1 MRSPPSSAQAGASAT
16 LFGFPLK
23 WLSLV
28 TLVVQNSALALVMS
42 YSRRQKNASSSL
54 QSDDDSYPS
63 SSSSSPSFSSSPN
76 SASHPPQQ
84 YLVSTAV
91 VMSELIKLLVCTVV
105 YIRQEYSLGN
115 GSSSS
120 NGGHGRHQRT
130 FSLATLLRDLFGPD
144 SSCAKMS
151 VPAVLYFVQNNLQYL
166 AVQHLDPATFQ
177 VTYQMKILTT
187 ALFSVLMLGRSLS
200 RGKWMALILL
210 TFGIAIVQMDG
221 KQKPSSS
228 SSSSVSSSSS
238 SSSSSHMP
246 QQQQPLIGL
255 VAVTIACILSGLA
268 GVWFEKVLK
277 GTQASLFLRNMQL
290 CLFSLVPGLFFGV
303 YLMDGAAV
311 REYGFFQGYNA
322 WTWAAIMCQAIGG
335 LIVALVVKYADNILK
350 GFATSLS
357 IILSSVASYFLFDF
371 KLTLMFTIGSS
382 VVLYATHLYGLPDKV
397 GIAKRAA
404 SYSMSRP
411 DSLPML
417 GGGGDDAGG
426 GGGGGRDS
434 SHELLP
440 RYHQSSP
447 VPRGA

>member
-1 MRSPPSSAQAGASAT
+1 MRGPPPSVSTAPAT

-42 YSRRQKNASSSL
+42 YSRRTRTASSG
-54 QSDDDSYPS
+54 DTNANDPFPS
-63 SSSSSPSFSSSPN
+63 SSDAPSSAP
-76 SASHPPQQ
+76 HPPQQ

-105 YIRQEYSLGN
+105 YVRQEYSLGGN
-115 GSSSS
+115 SA
-120 NGGHGRHQRT
+120 GGGRHQRS
-130 FSLATLLRDLFGPD
+130 FSVAALLRDLFGPD

-200 RGKWMALILL
+200 RSKWMALVLL

-228 SSSSVSSSSS
+228 SSSSASSA
-238 SSSSSHMP
+238 HT
-246 QQQQPLIGL
+246 QTTAQPLIGL
-255 VAVTIACILSGLA
+255 VAVTIACVLSGLA

-277 GTQASLFLRNMQL
+277 GSQASLFLRNMQL
-290 CLFSLVPGLFFGV
+290 CLFSLIPGLFFGV

-311 REYGFFQGYNA
+311 RQHGFFQGYNA
-322 WTWAAIMCQAIGG
+322 WTWAAILCQAIGG

-357 IILSSVASYFLFDF
+357 IILSSVASFFIFDF
-371 KLTLMFTIGSS
+371 KLTLMFTLGSS

-397 GIAKRAA
+397 GMAKRAA

-417 GGGGDDAGG
+417 GGADGSDGG
-426 GGGGGRDS
+426 GGLGRDS

-440 RYHQSSP
+440 RYQPSP

>member
-1 MRSPPSSAQAGASAT
+1 MRSPPPPVTTAPAT

-42 YSRRQKNASSSL
+42 YSRRTRTASTTTATE
-54 QSDDDSYPS
+54 DDSSDPFPS
-63 SSSSSPSFSSSPN
+63 SSDAPSSSP
-76 SASHPPQQ
+76 HPPQQ

-105 YIRQEYSLGN
+105 YIRQEYSFGKT
-115 GSSSS
+115 SA
-120 NGGHGRHQRT
+120 GGGGGRPHQRS
-130 FSLATLLRDLFGPD
+130 FSLAALLRDLFGPD

-200 RGKWMALILL
+200 RSKWMALVLL

-228 SSSSVSSSSS
+228 SSSSSSAA
-238 SSSSSHMP
+238 HT
-246 QQQQPLIGL
+246 QTAAQPLIGL

-277 GTQASLFLRNMQL
+277 GSQASLFLRNMQL
-290 CLFSLVPGLFFGV
+290 CLFSLIPGLFFGV
-303 YLMDGAAV
+303 FLMDGAAV
-311 REYGFFQGYNA
+311 RQHGFFQGYDA
-322 WTWAAIMCQAIGG
+322 WTWAAILCQAIGG

-357 IILSSVASYFLFDF
+357 IILSSVASFFIFDF

-417 GGGGDDAGG
+417 GGVDGSDGG
-426 GGGGGRDS
+426 GVGVGRDS
-434 SHELLP
+434 SHDLLP
-440 RYHQSSP
+440 RYQPSP